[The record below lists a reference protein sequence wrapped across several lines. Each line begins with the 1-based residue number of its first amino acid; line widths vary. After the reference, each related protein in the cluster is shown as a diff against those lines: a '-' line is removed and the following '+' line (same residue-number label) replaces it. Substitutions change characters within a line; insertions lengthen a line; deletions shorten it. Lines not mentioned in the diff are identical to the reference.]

1 MIWFKRILA
10 SVLALGL
17 LNSLAVQMYRPELSR
32 TGDPARTTGA
42 VVGRLLVLALIVW
55 LFVSAQR
62 AANRKHGQ
70 RRRAVGGA
78 VPGGLTD
85 GASDPGRPDLAAAGG
100 PEAPRTQAHDAG
112 AGPRP

>member
-55 LFVSAQR
+55 LLVSAQR
-62 AANRKHGQ
+62 AANRKREQ
-70 RRRAVGGA
+70 KQTQAMQAMGGA
-78 VPGGLTD
+78 
-85 GASDPGRPDLAAAGG
+85 APGRPAPSSAAAG
-100 PEAPRTQAHDAG
+100 PE
-112 AGPRP
+112 GPRCRTGDAAPDPGSEA

>member
-17 LNSLAVQMYRPELSR
+17 LGSLAARAQRPAPGYSV
-32 TGDPARTTGA
+32 DPYSTAGA
-42 VVGRLLVLALIVW
+42 IVGRILILALIVW

-78 VPGGLTD
+78 VPGGLPD